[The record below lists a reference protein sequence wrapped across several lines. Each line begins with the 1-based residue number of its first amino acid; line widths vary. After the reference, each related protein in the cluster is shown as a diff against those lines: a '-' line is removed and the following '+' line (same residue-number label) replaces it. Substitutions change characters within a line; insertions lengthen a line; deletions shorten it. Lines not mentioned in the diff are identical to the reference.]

1 MERGVEVEK
10 GEGDSQERKLID
22 ENEEKST
29 ERSANTRT
37 EGEGRKKKTHS
48 ATRQPCSTRVE
59 RRDGSAQDFESRIVI
74 KLSAHN
80 PLSLLLEG
88 LGMIWEGKQER
99 EGVS

>member
-37 EGEGRKKKTHS
+37 EGEGRKKKR
-48 ATRQPCSTRVE
+48 TRPPDNPV
-59 RRDGSAQDFESRIVI
+59 RRELKEETGQLKTSKVGS
-74 KLSAHN
+74 
-80 PLSLLLEG
+80 
-88 LGMIWEGKQER
+88 
-99 EGVS
+99 